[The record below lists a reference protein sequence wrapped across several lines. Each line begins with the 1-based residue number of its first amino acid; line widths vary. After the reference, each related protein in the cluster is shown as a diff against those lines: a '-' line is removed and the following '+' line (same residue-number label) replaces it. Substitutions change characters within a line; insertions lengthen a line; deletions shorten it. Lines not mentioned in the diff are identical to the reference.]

1 VNDVTTEATRSFFA
15 AFKDSPLLLASV
27 LTNAALLGFL
37 YYQGSIAAS
46 ERHSEMAM
54 LYQNRE
60 FVGKLLAEC
69 QPVPREK

>member
-1 VNDVTTEATRSFFA
+1 MNDVTTEATRGFFA

-37 YYQGSIAAS
+37 YYQGTIAAR
-46 ERHSEMAM
+46 ERHEEMSM

-69 QPVPREK
+69 QPAPRKP